1 MVLFEKVKK
10 SNKITIFNNNN
21 DILNEVKKILEDEEY
36 NFEVYDD
43 IDKVHNKVIKG
54 KIKIVIVLKLDIE
67 TIEKIGKEAIIIVLK
82 NKNDNIDYKKLKKYN
97 VQNIVDVDSIIN
109 EINFSLRIV
118 AQAGK
123 IDYQKFK
130 LDIVSNLVES
140 ISHKIQANLLTIGA
154 SQDVIKMVS
163 EDSKI
168 SQNKEK
174 SKIIDD
180 LYDKNNEALQKAN
193 SLLQLMSDATNI
205 SSETIM
211 KSEDVF
217 DIINVIL
224 DEYLKEENVNLTYD
238 IRLKN
243 NAYICGP
250 LNDIIFI
257 ICKIIIEIIAY
268 NEKDIL
274 IKTYEDEEKWYF
286 EICSKES
293 LENREIMYELYK
305 YLLYVS
311 NTGGKIKGNIFS
323 IYIKKIKE

>member
-21 DILNEVKKILEDEEY
+21 DILDEVKKILEDEEY
-36 NFEVYDD
+36 NYEVYDD

-54 KIKIVIVLKLDIE
+54 KIKIVIVLKLEIE
-67 TIEKIGKEAIIIVLK
+67 TIEKIGKDAIIIVLK
-82 NKNDNIDYKKLKKYN
+82 NKDDNIDYKKLKKYN
-97 VQNIVDVDSIIN
+97 VQNIVDIDGIIN

-174 SKIIDD
+174 GKIIED
-180 LYDKNNEALQKAN
+180 LYEKNNDALQKAN

-211 KSEDVF
+211 RSEDVF

-268 NEKDIL
+268 NEKNIL
-274 IKTYEDEEKWYF
+274 IKTYDILKGLLL
-286 EICSKES
+286 S
-293 LENREIMYELYK
+293 LFMRFDINWSDM
-305 YLLYVS
+305 
-311 NTGGKIKGNIFS
+311 N
-323 IYIKKIKE
+323 